1 MRRPAFGLVALS
13 TLAVLVAVG
22 AFWGGRFAV
31 GADEPNVETPPVNRN
46 VKAGAV
52 DDPFPN
58 GNSAPALE
66 GGVGWLNTSG
76 PITLKDLRGKV
87 VLLDF
92 WTYCCI
98 NCMHVLP
105 DLEYLE
111 EKFDDELVVIGVHS
125 AKFDNEKDSDAI
137 REAILRYEIS
147 HPVINDANM
156 VLWRKFGVRAWP
168 TFVLI
173 DPEGNYCG
181 FVSGEG
187 NRDVVEQAIE
197 KVVAFHDAKGTLDR
211 TPVRFDLER
220 YAHPPTPLQYPGKVL
235 ADAKSNRLYISDS
248 NHNRIVVASLDGKL
262 IEIIGSGRI
271 GRADGSFA
279 EAEFDHPQGMALDGD
294 TLYVAD
300 TENHMIRTVNLG
312 SKQVSTLAGT
322 GKQANFR
329 EVGGTLDAA
338 NLSSPWDVLVHD
350 GVLYVAMAGPHQIWS
365 HELGSKRI
373 GSFAG
378 SGREDIIDGARGK
391 AAFAQ
396 PSGLATDGK
405 ALYVCDSEGSA
416 IRRIP
421 FDDGKAVSTIAGP
434 SDLPNGRSLFTF
446 GDVDAS
452 GKMARLQHPLGIE
465 FHEDVFYVA
474 DSYNHKLKTIHLD
487 RNGVGRV
494 ETYLGTGEAG
504 AGLDPVQFSEPAGLS
519 IAGDSL
525 FVADTNNH
533 RIVRVDLKTKKA
545 SVFDVS
551 GLTPPDQANEPS
563 IAAADSDG
571 KPMAAPSQT
580 VRPAESV
587 AVGVELSLP
596 AEFKLNADFPLTA
609 TVTTDDDQ
617 SIVATTS
624 LGKRIKATGQDQTV
638 EFLLPLTGVAGKAAF
653 RVRLNYG
660 YCRDGQGGLCKLGT
674 AEWLL
679 PLTVAEGGAE
689 SVRLSAAPAE
699 ANAER

>member
-1 MRRPAFGLVALS
+1 MRRPALGLVVLS
-13 TLAVLVAVG
+13 TLAVLVAIG
-22 AFWGGRFAV
+22 ALWGGRFAV
-31 GADEPNVETPPVNRN
+31 GADEPDAAASDVNRN
-46 VKAGAV
+46 VAAAQV
-52 DDPFPN
+52 EDPFPN
-58 GNSAPALE
+58 GNAAPALE

-111 EKFDDELVVIGVHS
+111 EKYADELVVIGVHS
-125 AKFDNEKDSDAI
+125 AKFDNEKDSEAI

-187 NRDVVEQAIE
+187 NRDIVDKAIE
-197 KVVAFHDAKGTLDR
+197 KVIAFHESKGTLDR

-220 YAHPPTPLQYPGKVL
+220 YAQPPTPLRYPGKVL

-271 GRADGSFA
+271 GRADGSYA

-300 TENHMIRTVNLG
+300 TENHMIRTVDLG
-312 SKQVSTLAGT
+312 TKQVSTLAGT

-350 GVLYVAMAGPHQIWS
+350 GILYVAMAGPHQIWS

-421 FDDGKAVSTIAGP
+421 FDAGKAVSTVAGP

-465 FHEDVFYVA
+465 FHEDVFYIA

-504 AGLDPVQFSEPAGLS
+504 EGLDPVQFSEPAGLS

-533 RIVRVDLKTKKA
+533 RIVRVDLKTKTA
-545 SVFDVS
+545 SVFDIS
-551 GLTPPDQANEPS
+551 GLTPPDQTNEPS
-563 IAAADSDG
+563 IAAAESDG

-580 VRPAESV
+580 VRPAENI

-609 TVTTDDDQ
+609 TVTTDGDQ
-617 SIVATTS
+617 AIVAPAT
-624 LGKRIKATGQDQTV
+624 LGKRIKAAGQDQTV
-638 EFLLPLTGVAGKAAF
+638 EFLLPLTGKAGKAAF

-660 YCRDGQGGLCKLGT
+660 YCRDGEGGLCKLGT

-689 SVRLSAAPAE
+689 SVRLTAAPSEASAAQ
-699 ANAER
+699 